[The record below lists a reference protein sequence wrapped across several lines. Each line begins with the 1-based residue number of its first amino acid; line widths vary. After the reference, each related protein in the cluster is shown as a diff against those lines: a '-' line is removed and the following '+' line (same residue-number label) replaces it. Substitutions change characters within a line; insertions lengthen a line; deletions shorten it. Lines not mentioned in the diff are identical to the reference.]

1 MRQKVDV
8 FKKNKKLII
17 SICIVFLA
25 VILVYRVAAPTDD
38 ISSSEK
44 IAKKYIESM
53 LSGDASKAVSYMSK
67 YSVSESS
74 YDTKK
79 LLINALDKKL
89 ESAIEKY
96 KEEYGNL
103 WDYEVEIID
112 SVEYSA
118 DEYSELCEYYD
129 FDGMIIVYLEV
140 KHTGGL
146 LFTQKEG
153 SEDFEVLLA
162 KEDGKWVVVAW

>member
-1 MRQKVDV
+1 M
-8 FKKNKKLII
+8 FAKNKKLII
-17 SICIVFLA
+17 SLCVVFLA
-25 VILVYRVAAPTDD
+25 IILVYKIAAPKDD

-44 IAKKYIESM
+44 IAKKYVESM
-53 LSGDASKAVSYMSK
+53 LAGDAGKAVSYMSK
-67 YSVSESS
+67 HSVSESP

-89 ESAIEKY
+89 DDAIEEY
-96 KEEYGNL
+96 KEEYGSL
-103 WDYEVEIID
+103 WDYEVDVID

-118 DEYSELCEYYD
+118 VEYYELCEYYD
-129 FDGMIIVYLEV
+129 FEGIIIVYLEV

-146 LFTQKEG
+146 LFTHKEE

-162 KEDGKWVVVAW
+162 KEDGEWVVVAW